1 MNLPQAPIPQ
11 LSAVQ
16 SADVSVAAATGEAAH
31 PSLPLHS
38 DHLAALHQPTAKSD
52 PDDFGAFQ
60 ASNSLPMQEGT
71 AATSEFPHTL
81 QPVQL
86 QKPLLSPALA
96 STPPTAPDSTHSAVM
111 APPSNAGW
119 TTSAPQNVDRV
130 EPLHSSPSVPAQ
142 VEASPALLMPS
153 EVGQTSGDRYAAFR
167 DFSTSLNANAPM
179 VGSASK
185 AEDGE
190 QLVDS
195 RYPVYEHKEQG
206 AEATGMFS
214 EVSMYIFTHFYRDIW
229 YEATYMSSIAFHCS
243 KIMVHGN
250 NTKICIYFW

>member
-1 MNLPQAPIPQ
+1 MLVPFFITQCYLCAQAGVKDLKREALLNLPQAPIPQ

-38 DHLAALHQPTAKSD
+38 DHLTTLHQPTAKSD

-71 AATSEFPHTL
+71 AATSEFPRML

-96 STPPTAPDSTHSAVM
+96 STPPTAPDNTHSAMM

-130 EPLHSSPSVPAQ
+130 EPLHISPSVPAQ
-142 VEASPALLMPS
+142 VEASPAPLMPS

-167 DFSTSLNANAPM
+167 DLSTSVNANAPM

-185 AEDGE
+185 ADGE
-190 QLVDS
+190 QLGVS
-195 RYPVYEHKEQG
+195 HYPVHKEQG
-206 AEATGMFS
+206 AESTGMFS
-214 EVSMYIFTHFYRDIW
+214 EVSMYIFTH
-229 YEATYMSSIAFHCS
+229 
-243 KIMVHGN
+243 
-250 NTKICIYFW
+250 CIFL